1 MNASTGILGLG
12 TDLCDIRRVERELRA
27 TERGFVG
34 AVFTRAEIAA
44 CGDGPHAARRFAERF
59 AAKEAVLKALY
70 FTDGRGAFWQDVEIT
85 RRGEGPAAV
94 RLQGRLEELAAR
106 HAAGRI
112 HLSLAATGHHALA
125 VAMIEERGGA
135 APRPATNHTGD

>member
-1 MNASTGILGLG
+1 V
-12 TDLCDIRRVERELRA
+12 RRLARELD
-27 TERGFVG
+27 EPQRGFVG

-44 CGDGPHAARRFAERF
+44 CRGSPHPARCLAERF
-59 AAKEAVLKALY
+59 AAKEAVLKALA

-85 RRGEGPAAV
+85 RHGEGPAAV

-112 HLSLAATGHHALA
+112 HLSLAAAGHHALA
-125 VAMIEERGGA
+125 VAVIEERGGP
-135 APRPATNHTGD
+135 APRPDTNHTRD